1 MLNAVCLLNFVCL
14 FACYVQFGPLLL
26 DARLSGTLGRALE
39 GKPST
44 ARTMGKLLT
53 RRGDWIRTACVKY
66 NEFATPHPILSV
78 TVVLGA
84 YGLIYISGVSV

>member
-1 MLNAVCLLNFVCL
+1 MNVKRCLFAKLCL
-14 FACYVQFGPLLL
+14 FACYVLSGTHLL
-26 DARLSGTLGRALE
+26 DARLSGTLGRVFE
-39 GKPST
+39 GKPSM

-66 NEFATPHPILSV
+66 NGFATSGPILLV

>member
-14 FACYVQFGPLLL
+14 LAMCYPVDSCH

-39 GKPST
+39 KRLSM

-66 NEFATPHPILSV
+66 NGFAHHTQFCQ
-78 TVVLGA
+78 
-84 YGLIYISGVSV
+84 